1 VATATLFDTAANSLR
16 RFIWLWRHYKNQ
28 HGGTAGPAFI
38 VSRCSF
44 FFFSKQI
51 FVDPSQKDKKNSPCK
66 QFLMLGWLSWFTEQ
80 HPNAFLFYLYRII
93 YHIYHTVFINSSM
106 NPATDCCSFRC
117 LGPNLFFINQLSISS
132 KPSEDYFFSL
142 IDCIVLCFFSLALA
156 RIQPYAALCNGLH
169 RHLNSRHG
177 KAC

>member
-1 VATATLFDTAANSLR
+1 M
-16 RFIWLWRHYKNQ
+16 
-28 HGGTAGPAFI
+28 P
-38 VSRCSF
+38 
-44 FFFSKQI
+44 
-51 FVDPSQKDKKNSPCK
+51 
-66 QFLMLGWLSWFTEQ
+66 
-80 HPNAFLFYLYRII
+80 FYLFISHNI
-93 YHIYHTVFINSSM
+93 SYHIVFINSWM

-142 IDCIVLCFFSLALA
+142 IDCIVLCFFSL
-156 RIQPYAALCNGLH
+156 IQPYAALCNGLH